1 MTVTNFTIPT
11 VLVAIDI
18 SKHRHEVLISIP
30 GKKRRRRLTI
40 TNTLEDFERL
50 ATTLASYDLPERIGF
65 EATGNYHRVLAHH
78 LGQAGFELKLVSS
91 VGLARTREALHNSW
105 DKNDPKDAQVILH
118 MLEIGAVQ
126 FFHDPLVTGTA
137 DTQELSKTHEI
148 VSRSKTEL
156 WHRMTHHLPLYFP
169 EAERFHRHSRTD
181 WFLAF
186 LEKYPSPQMI
196 TAMSREAFVADAWQ
210 VVGRKVSKERLLS
223 DIYATAVGSVG
234 LPVHLDSDAVRMF
247 RLVLAEGRT
256 LVRQRNEI
264 EVRAVELLSDLPD
277 YQLLTTIPG
286 IGPINAM
293 TILAEAGDL
302 RRFQHHRQFLKFCGM
317 DLATVQSGMF
327 RGQSRISKY
336 GNARL
341 RRTLWMAGQTAVLKR
356 TNSFRDKFERYIS
369 KDRHNAHLR
378 RKAYT
383 AIAAKMAR
391 TVHAVVKH
399 GEPYRPF
406 FEGVSPG
413 GRTSL

>member
-1 MTVTNFTIPT
+1 M
-11 VLVAIDI
+11 
-18 SKHRHEVLISIP
+18 SQ
-30 GKKRRRRLTI
+30 
-40 TNTLEDFERL
+40 EDF
-50 ATTLASYDLPERIGF
+50 
-65 EATGNYHRVLAHH
+65 
-78 LGQAGFELKLVSS
+78 
-91 VGLARTREALHNSW
+91 
-105 DKNDPKDAQVILH
+105 
-118 MLEIGAVQ
+118 
-126 FFHDPLVTGTA
+126 
-137 DTQELSKTHEI
+137 I
-148 VSRSKTEL
+148 V
-156 WHRMTHHLPLYFP
+156 
-169 EAERFHRHSRTD
+169 
-181 WFLAF
+181 
-186 LEKYPSPQMI
+186 
-196 TAMSREAFVADAWQ
+196 DAWH

-223 DIYATAVGSVG
+223 DIYATAIGSVG
-234 LPVHLDSDAVRMF
+234 LPVDVDSDAVRMF
-247 RLVLAEGRT
+247 RLVLAEGRS
-256 LVRQRNEI
+256 LVRQRDEI
-264 EVRAVELLSDLPD
+264 EARAVELLSDLAD

-302 RRFQHHRQFLKFCGM
+302 RRFRHHRQFLKFCGM

-369 KDRHNAHLR
+369 KDRHNTHLR

-391 TVHAVVKH
+391 TVHAVVNR